1 MKKLF
6 FAICFIGT
14 AIVWTA
20 SASAATREVS
30 NPVEFEKMKSGQGR
44 PAPTITDYPGVPDTI
59 DEFTDYIAER
69 AQKATKMPQ
78 SSVDN
83 NSGMSII
90 HSGEYLAQQ
99 TQEGKS
105 TFEKI
110 YENALNKISLDDY
123 NRPADILPS
132 SGSSAPSDGQLRSEI
147 ALRQNAR
154 QPDKFDFDV
163 IKVELPNGETVTAPA
178 KEHIPYLSSK
188 IEIMPNGLVRI
199 RESVTVIANGEKLKY
214 GLSKALPKYSISR
227 EGVRNSTIPY
237 LNGVKINNTE
247 IEYILRDNGD
257 RFLITPKKQFPLQPG
272 IYTYEFDYILDR
284 KLWYYD
290 QFNEFYWD
298 VTGSYWNLAVSK
310 AIAGV
315 RLPVNI
321 RPLGQTL
328 MTGFLPDRISD
339 QGTVISLN
347 KQTNTLGFTSLV
359 PLLAGEG
366 MHMLVRIPKQGF
378 IDPDFNKKFKWFME
392 DYGDILFALLG
403 LTVIL
408 GAYFIS
414 WRNIDRSAA
423 DNAKIK
429 FQRTPALYRMLAKGL
444 YDKVSFGAFLLDMYR
459 RGILDMHKKDNEI
472 TLIKMT
478 DNLGSLSL
486 LSRKAVRQ
494 IFTGKDSSLQ
504 LSPANALK
512 LKRAS
517 GLVEKETFKNFKWL
531 LLKLNSGYV
540 LFSCVMILLAELA
553 MVYMKVDMWQAFGVL
568 VSASITTAFYRGMF
582 NLKVKNKALR
592 IAIRAFALI
601 LIVLAVL
608 VMSIHIHLVS
618 ALLVL
623 AMIFTVF
630 TYSRLFA
637 KREGLIRHNI
647 VEAKNMAQQ
656 LRKDAEKIILGHRFA
671 ANQPNIFALD
681 AADAY
686 TKMPQI
692 ASVYR
697 LDVVSEIIGLL

>member
-14 AIVWTA
+14 AAWAAAVF
-20 SASAATREVS
+20 AATREVS
-30 NPVEFEKMKSGQGR
+30 NPIEFEKMKSGQNR
-44 PAPTITDYPGVPDTI
+44 PAPARHDYSDIPDTAEEFIDYITD
-59 DEFTDYIAER
+59 R
-69 AQKATKMPQ
+69 AQKVTKMPQ
-78 SSVDN
+78 SSIDN

-90 HSGEYLAQQ
+90 HSSDYLAQQ
-99 TQEGKS
+99 AQEGKS

-110 YENALNKISLDDY
+110 YEEALSKISLDDY
-123 NRPADILPS
+123 SRPADILPS
-132 SGSSAPSDGQLRSEI
+132 SGSSAPSDGQLLSEI
-147 ALRQNAR
+147 ALQQNYR
-154 QPDKFDFDV
+154 QPDQLDFDV

-199 RESVTVIANGEKLKY
+199 RESVTVIANGEKLRY

-247 IEYILRDNGD
+247 IEYTLRDKGD

-298 VTGSYWNLAVSK
+298 VTGSYWNLAISK
-310 AIAGV
+310 AIATV

-321 RPLGQTL
+321 RPVGQTIML
-328 MTGFLPDRISD
+328 GFLPDRISD
-339 QGTVISLN
+339 QGTVVSLN
-347 KQTNTLGFTSLV
+347 KQNNALGFVSLV

-403 LTVIL
+403 LAAIS
-408 GAYFIS
+408 GAYLLS
-414 WRNIDRSAA
+414 WRNIDRSAS

-429 FQRTPALYRMLAKGL
+429 FQRTPALYRMLAKGV
-444 YDKVSFGAFLLDMYR
+444 YDKTSFGAFLLDLYR
-459 RGILDMHKKDNEI
+459 RGILDIQKNEKGI
-472 TLIKMT
+472 TLIKRT
-478 DNLGSLSL
+478 DNLGSLSSL
-486 LSRKAVRQ
+486 ARKAVRQ
-494 IFTGKDSSLQ
+494 IFPGKEAALSLT
-504 LSPANALK
+504 PDNALK

-517 GLVEKETFKNFKWL
+517 ALIEKETFKGFKWL

-540 LFSCVMILLAELA
+540 LFSCLMMFLAELA

-568 VSASITTAFYRGMF
+568 FSASITVAFYWGIF
-582 NLKVKNKALR
+582 NLRVKNAALR
-592 IAIRAFALI
+592 IALRVFSLLLI
-601 LIVLAVL
+601 TLAIL
-608 VMSIHIHLVS
+608 VMSVHIHLIS
-618 ALLVL
+618 ALLIL
-623 AMIFTVF
+623 AMIYTIF
-630 TYSRLFA
+630 TYSKLFA

-647 VEAKNMAQQ
+647 KEAKDMA
-656 LRKDAEKIILGHRFA
+656 LRLRNDAEKIILGHRFA

-681 AADAY
+681 AAASY
-686 TKMPQI
+686 AKLPQI
-692 ASVYR
+692 ATVYK
-697 LDVVSEIIGLL
+697 LDVMSEIISLL

>member
-14 AIVWTA
+14 AVWTA
-20 SASAATREVS
+20 AVFAATREVS
-30 NPVEFEKMKSGQGR
+30 NPIEFEKMKSGQNR
-44 PAPTITDYPGVPDTI
+44 PAPARHDYSDIPDTTEEFIDYITD
-59 DEFTDYIAER
+59 R
-69 AQKATKMPQ
+69 AQKVTKMPQ
-78 SSVDN
+78 STIDN

-90 HSGEYLAQQ
+90 HSSDYLAQQ
-99 TQEGKS
+99 AQEGKS

-110 YENALNKISLDDY
+110 YEEALSKISLDDY
-123 NRPADILPS
+123 SQPADILPS
-132 SGSSAPSDGQLRSEI
+132 SGSSAPSDGQLLSEI
-147 ALRQNAR
+147 ALQQNYR
-154 QPDKFDFDV
+154 QPEQLDFDV

-247 IEYILRDNGD
+247 IEYNLRDNGD

-298 VTGSYWNLAVSK
+298 VTGSYWNLAISK
-310 AIAGV
+310 AIATV

-321 RPLGQTL
+321 RPMGQTIML
-328 MTGFLPDRISD
+328 GFLPDRISD
-339 QGTVISLN
+339 RGTVVTLN
-347 KQTNTLGFTSLV
+347 KQNNALGFVSLV

-403 LTVIL
+403 LTAIL
-408 GAYFIS
+408 GAYLLS
-414 WRNIDRSAA
+414 WRNIDRSAS

-429 FQRTPALYRMLAKGL
+429 FQRTPALYRMLAKGV
-444 YDKVSFGAFLLDMYR
+444 YDKTSFGAFLLDLYR
-459 RGILDMHKKDNEI
+459 RGILDIQKNENGI
-472 TLIKMT
+472 TLIKRT
-478 DNLGSLSL
+478 DNLGSLSSL
-486 LSRKAVRQ
+486 ARKAVRQ
-494 IFTGKDSSLQ
+494 IFPDKEAALPLT
-504 LSPANALK
+504 PANVLK

-517 GLVEKETFKNFKWL
+517 ALIEKETFKSFKWL

-540 LFSCVMILLAELA
+540 LFSCLMMCLAELA

-568 VSASITTAFYRGMF
+568 FSASITVAFYWGIF
-582 NLKVKNKALR
+582 NLRTKNAALR
-592 IAIRAFALI
+592 IVLRVFSLLLI
-601 LIVLAVL
+601 TLAVL
-608 VMSIHIHLVS
+608 VMSIHIHLIS
-618 ALLVL
+618 ALLIL
-623 AMIFTVF
+623 TMIYTIF
-630 TYSRLFA
+630 TYSKLFA

-647 VEAKNMAQQ
+647 KEAKDMA
-656 LRKDAEKIILGHRFA
+656 LRLRNDAEKIILGHRFA

-681 AADAY
+681 AAAAY
-686 TKMPQI
+686 AKLPQI
-692 ASVYR
+692 ATVYK
-697 LDVVSEIIGLL
+697 LDVMSEIISLL

>member
-14 AIVWTA
+14 AAWAAAVF
-20 SASAATREVS
+20 AATREVS
-30 NPVEFEKMKSGQGR
+30 NPIEFEKMKSGQNR
-44 PAPTITDYPGVPDTI
+44 PAPARHDYSDIPDTAEEFIDYITD
-59 DEFTDYIAER
+59 R
-69 AQKATKMPQ
+69 AQKVTKMPQ
-78 SSVDN
+78 SSIDN

-90 HSGEYLAQQ
+90 HSSDYLAQQ
-99 TQEGKS
+99 AQEGKS

-110 YENALNKISLDDY
+110 YEEALSKISLDDY
-123 NRPADILPS
+123 SRPADILPS
-132 SGSSAPSDGQLRSEI
+132 SGSSAPSDGQLLSEI
-147 ALRQNAR
+147 ALQQNYR
-154 QPDKFDFDV
+154 QPDQLDFDV

-199 RESVTVIANGEKLKY
+199 RESVTVIANGEKLRY

-247 IEYILRDNGD
+247 IEYTLRDKGD

-298 VTGSYWNLAVSK
+298 VTGSYWNLAISK
-310 AIAGV
+310 AIATV

-321 RPLGQTL
+321 RPVGQTIML
-328 MTGFLPDRISD
+328 GFLPDRISD
-339 QGTVISLN
+339 QGTVVSLN
-347 KQTNTLGFTSLV
+347 KQNNALGFVSLV

-403 LTVIL
+403 LAAIS
-408 GAYFIS
+408 GAYLLS
-414 WRNIDRSAA
+414 WRNIDRSAS

-429 FQRTPALYRMLAKGL
+429 FQRTPALYRMLAKGV
-444 YDKVSFGAFLLDMYR
+444 YDKTSFGAFLLDLYR
-459 RGILDMHKKDNEI
+459 RGILDIQKNEKGI
-472 TLIKMT
+472 TLIKRT
-478 DNLGSLSL
+478 DNLGSLSSL
-486 LSRKAVRQ
+486 ARKAVRQ
-494 IFTGKDSSLQ
+494 IFPGKEAALSLT
-504 LSPANALK
+504 PDNALK

-517 GLVEKETFKNFKWL
+517 ALIEKETFKGFKWL

-540 LFSCVMILLAELA
+540 LFSCLMMFLAELA

-568 VSASITTAFYRGMF
+568 FSASITVAFYWGIF
-582 NLKVKNKALR
+582 NLRVKNAALR
-592 IAIRAFALI
+592 IALRVFSLLLI
-601 LIVLAVL
+601 TLAVL
-608 VMSIHIHLVS
+608 VMSVHIHLIS
-618 ALLVL
+618 ALLIL
-623 AMIFTVF
+623 AMIYTIF
-630 TYSRLFA
+630 TYSKLFA

-647 VEAKNMAQQ
+647 KEAKDMA
-656 LRKDAEKIILGHRFA
+656 LRLRNDAEKIILGHRFA

-681 AADAY
+681 AAASY
-686 TKMPQI
+686 AKLPQI
-692 ASVYR
+692 ATVYK
-697 LDVVSEIIGLL
+697 LDVMSEIISLL

>member
-14 AIVWTA
+14 AAWAAAVF
-20 SASAATREVS
+20 AATREVS
-30 NPVEFEKMKSGQGR
+30 NPIEFEKMKSGQNR
-44 PAPTITDYPGVPDTI
+44 PAPARHDYSDIPDTAEEFIDYITD
-59 DEFTDYIAER
+59 R
-69 AQKATKMPQ
+69 AQKVTKMPQ
-78 SSVDN
+78 SSIDN

-90 HSGEYLAQQ
+90 HSSDYLAQQ
-99 TQEGKS
+99 AQEGKS

-110 YENALNKISLDDY
+110 YEEALSKISLDDY
-123 NRPADILPS
+123 SRPADILPS
-132 SGSSAPSDGQLRSEI
+132 SGSSAPSDGQLLSEI
-147 ALRQNAR
+147 ALQQNYR
-154 QPDKFDFDV
+154 QPDQLDFDV

-199 RESVTVIANGEKLKY
+199 RESVTVIANGEKLRY

-237 LNGVKINNTE
+237 LNGVKINNTD
-247 IEYILRDNGD
+247 IEYTLRDKGD

-298 VTGSYWNLAVSK
+298 VTGSYWNLAISK
-310 AIAGV
+310 AIATV

-321 RPLGQTL
+321 RPVGQTIML
-328 MTGFLPDRISD
+328 GFLPDRISD
-339 QGTVISLN
+339 QGTVVSLN
-347 KQTNTLGFTSLV
+347 KQNNALGFVSLV

-403 LTVIL
+403 LAAIS
-408 GAYFIS
+408 GAYLLS
-414 WRNIDRSAA
+414 WRNIDRSAS

-429 FQRTPALYRMLAKGL
+429 FQRTPALYRMLAKGV
-444 YDKVSFGAFLLDMYR
+444 YDKTSFGAFLLDLYR
-459 RGILDMHKKDNEI
+459 RGILDIQKNEKGI
-472 TLIKMT
+472 TLIKRT
-478 DNLGSLSL
+478 DNLGSLSSL
-486 LSRKAVRQ
+486 ARKAVRQ
-494 IFTGKDSSLQ
+494 IFPGKEAALSLT
-504 LSPANALK
+504 PDNALK

-517 GLVEKETFKNFKWL
+517 ALIEKETFKGFKWL

-540 LFSCVMILLAELA
+540 LFSCLMMFLAELA

-568 VSASITTAFYRGMF
+568 FSASITVAFYWGIF
-582 NLKVKNKALR
+582 NLRVKNAALR
-592 IAIRAFALI
+592 IALRVFSLLLI
-601 LIVLAVL
+601 TLAVL
-608 VMSIHIHLVS
+608 VMSVHIHLIS
-618 ALLVL
+618 ALLIL
-623 AMIFTVF
+623 AMIYTIF
-630 TYSRLFA
+630 TYSKLFA

-647 VEAKNMAQQ
+647 KEAKDMA
-656 LRKDAEKIILGHRFA
+656 LRLRNDAEKIILGHRFA

-681 AADAY
+681 AAASY
-686 TKMPQI
+686 AKLPQI
-692 ASVYR
+692 ATVYK
-697 LDVVSEIIGLL
+697 LDVMSEIISLL

>member
-14 AIVWTA
+14 AAWAAAVF
-20 SASAATREVS
+20 AATREVS
-30 NPVEFEKMKSGQGR
+30 NPIEFEKMKSGQNR
-44 PAPTITDYPGVPDTI
+44 PAPAQHDYSDIPDTAEEFIDYITD
-59 DEFTDYIAER
+59 R
-69 AQKATKMPQ
+69 AQKVTKMPQ
-78 SSVDN
+78 SSIDN

-90 HSGEYLAQQ
+90 HSSDYLAQQ
-99 TQEGKS
+99 AQEGKS

-110 YENALNKISLDDY
+110 YEEALSKISLDDY
-123 NRPADILPS
+123 SQPADILPS
-132 SGSSAPSDGQLRSEI
+132 SGSSAPSDGQLLSEI
-147 ALRQNAR
+147 ALQQNYR
-154 QPDKFDFDV
+154 QPDQLDFDV

-178 KEHIPYLSSK
+178 KEHIPYLSGK

-247 IEYILRDNGD
+247 IEYVLRDNGD

-298 VTGSYWNLAVSK
+298 VTGSYWNLAISK
-310 AIAGV
+310 AIATV

-321 RPLGQTL
+321 RPMGQTIML
-328 MTGFLPDRISD
+328 GFLPDRISD
-339 QGTVISLN
+339 RGTVVTLN
-347 KQTNTLGFTSLV
+347 KQNNALGFVSLV

-403 LTVIL
+403 LAAIL
-408 GAYFIS
+408 GAYLLS
-414 WRNIDRSAA
+414 WRNIDRSAS

-429 FQRTPALYRMLAKGL
+429 FQRTPALYRMLAKGV
-444 YDKVSFGAFLLDMYR
+444 YDKTSFGAFLLDLYR
-459 RGILDMHKKDNEI
+459 RGILDIQKNENGI
-472 TLIKMT
+472 TLIKRT
-478 DNLGSLSL
+478 DNLGSLSSL
-486 LSRKAVRQ
+486 ARKAVRQ
-494 IFTGKDSSLQ
+494 IFPDKEAALPLT
-504 LSPANALK
+504 PANVLK

-517 GLVEKETFKNFKWL
+517 ASVEKETFKSFKWL

-540 LFSCVMILLAELA
+540 LFSCLMMFLAELA

-568 VSASITTAFYRGMF
+568 FSASITVAFYWGIF
-582 NLKVKNKALR
+582 NLRAKNAALR
-592 IAIRAFALI
+592 IVLRVFSLLLI
-601 LIVLAVL
+601 TLAVL
-608 VMSIHIHLVS
+608 VMSIHIHLIS
-618 ALLVL
+618 ALLIL
-623 AMIFTVF
+623 TMIYTIF
-630 TYSRLFA
+630 TYSKLFA

-647 VEAKNMAQQ
+647 KEAKDMA
-656 LRKDAEKIILGHRFA
+656 LRLRNDAEKIILGHRFA

-681 AADAY
+681 AAAAY
-686 TKMPQI
+686 AKLPQI
-692 ASVYR
+692 ATVYK
-697 LDVVSEIIGLL
+697 LDVMSEIISLL

>member
-14 AIVWTA
+14 AAWAAAVF
-20 SASAATREVS
+20 AATREVS
-30 NPVEFEKMKSGQGR
+30 NPIEFEKMKSGQNR
-44 PAPTITDYPGVPDTI
+44 PAPARHDYSDIPDTAEEFIDYITD
-59 DEFTDYIAER
+59 R
-69 AQKATKMPQ
+69 AQKVTKMPQ
-78 SSVDN
+78 SSIDN

-90 HSGEYLAQQ
+90 HSSDYLAQQ
-99 TQEGKS
+99 AQEGKS

-110 YENALNKISLDDY
+110 YEEALSKISLDDY
-123 NRPADILPS
+123 SRPADILPS
-132 SGSSAPSDGQLRSEI
+132 SGSSAPSDGQLLSEI
-147 ALRQNAR
+147 ALQQNYR
-154 QPDKFDFDV
+154 QPDQLDFDV

-199 RESVTVIANGEKLKY
+199 RESVTVIANGEKLRY

-237 LNGVKINNTE
+237 LNGVKINNPE
-247 IEYILRDNGD
+247 IEYTLRDKGD

-298 VTGSYWNLAVSK
+298 VTGSYWNLAISK
-310 AIAGV
+310 AIATV

-321 RPLGQTL
+321 RPVGQTIML
-328 MTGFLPDRISD
+328 GFLPDRISD
-339 QGTVISLN
+339 QGTVVSLN
-347 KQTNTLGFTSLV
+347 KQNNALGFVSLV

-403 LTVIL
+403 LAAIS
-408 GAYFIS
+408 GAYLLS
-414 WRNIDRSAA
+414 WRNIDRSAS

-429 FQRTPALYRMLAKGL
+429 FQRTPALYRMLAKGV
-444 YDKVSFGAFLLDMYR
+444 YDKTSFGAFLLDLYR
-459 RGILDMHKKDNEI
+459 RGILDIQKNEKGI
-472 TLIKMT
+472 TLIKRT
-478 DNLGSLSL
+478 DNLGSLSSL
-486 LSRKAVRQ
+486 ARKAVRQ
-494 IFTGKDSSLQ
+494 IFPGKEAALSLT
-504 LSPANALK
+504 PDNALK

-517 GLVEKETFKNFKWL
+517 ALIEKETFKGFKWL

-540 LFSCVMILLAELA
+540 LFSCLMMFLAELA

-568 VSASITTAFYRGMF
+568 FSASITVAFYWGIF
-582 NLKVKNKALR
+582 NLRVKNAALR
-592 IAIRAFALI
+592 IALRVFSLLLI
-601 LIVLAVL
+601 TLAVL
-608 VMSIHIHLVS
+608 VMSVHIHLIS
-618 ALLVL
+618 ALLIL
-623 AMIFTVF
+623 AMIYTIF
-630 TYSRLFA
+630 TYSKLFA

-647 VEAKNMAQQ
+647 KEAKDMA
-656 LRKDAEKIILGHRFA
+656 LRLRNDAEKIILGHRFA

-681 AADAY
+681 AAASY
-686 TKMPQI
+686 AKLPQI
-692 ASVYR
+692 ATVYK
-697 LDVVSEIIGLL
+697 LDVMSEIISLL